1 MANYRAL
8 IPHIMKWE
16 GGYSS
21 DPKDTARTV
30 ATSKLLNGHP
40 IHTNKGITFATW
52 LNSASKLGHPKTEQA
67 FLNMTSEQWGKIMK
81 EFYWDY
87 VVGDKIQSQAIAEI
101 LTEIV
106 WGSGPGGLKPNVVL
120 MQKFLKDKGY
130 DPKGIDGR
138 MGTNTV
144 NALNKFTFEKGAAGE
159 KQIVDLIW
167 NNRVKQLKGYP
178 TAKDHLS
185 GWMNRMNDWYKGQS
199 DRIKKF
205 IKDNPTGSGILGSV
219 VVLFGAFLLA
229 KKFIK

>member
-1 MANYRAL
+1 
-8 IPHIMKWE
+8 
-16 GGYSS
+16 
-21 DPKDTARTV
+21 
-30 ATSKLLNGHP
+30 
-40 IHTNKGITFATW
+40 
-52 LNSASKLGHPKTEQA
+52 
-67 FLNMTSEQWGKIMK
+67 
-81 EFYWDY
+81 
-87 VVGDKIQSQAIAEI
+87 
-101 LTEIV
+101 
-106 WGSGPGGLKPNVVL
+106 
-120 MQKFLKDKGY
+120 
-130 DPKGIDGR
+130 
-138 MGTNTV
+138 
-144 NALNKFTFEKGAAGE
+144 LNKFTSEKGAAGE